1 MTEPG
6 RADDRY
12 GVIVHWSR
20 VDGVFVAEAPELP
33 GCIAHGDSK
42 EAAAHNLRQAMA
54 LWMEVAHEFG
64 DRVPEPEDD
73 SPTLA

>member
-1 MTEPG
+1 MTESG

-12 GVIVHWSR
+12 GVIVTWSGL
-20 VDGVFVAEAPELP
+20 DGVFVAEAPELP
-33 GCIAHGDSK
+33 GCMAHGDSE
-42 EAAAHNLRQAMA
+42 EAAVRNLRQAMA